1 MKEME
6 TNMNFKLG
14 EINTLEVKHK
24 SDIGYT
30 LKNKF
35 DNEVFLPFDQT
46 TRELEIGEIIDV
58 FILLDSKK
66 RLVASYNTPVI
77 KVDSPGFVKVTN
89 VVKGLGIFIDNNVLK
104 DPLISCD
111 DLPLD
116 NELWPAVG
124 DTVFCKLKATPTQLI
139 AKLVTPEEA
148 KGMFRPT
155 TKLNKFDKVNAIVLK
170 NGNEGVNLITLE
182 GHNIFV
188 YYKHRRRDYRIGEET
203 IVTINNVGENNSY
216 NGTLLSSKVPLMK
229 EDADII
235 ISYLEDNNGVMN
247 INTKSDVE
255 VIQNVFNM
263 SKASFK
269 RALGNLYKKRLIEFK
284 DDKTYLVK

>member
-1 MKEME
+1 
-6 TNMNFKLG
+6 MNFKIG
-14 EINTLEVKHK
+14 EINTLEVKYK

-35 DNEVFLPFDQT
+35 DNEVLLPFNQT
-46 TRELEIGEIIDV
+46 TKEFEIGETVDV

-77 KVDSPGFVKVTN
+77 MVEHPGFVKVTN
-89 VVKGLGIFIDNNVLK
+89 VIKGLGIFIDNNVLK
-104 DPLISCD
+104 DPLVSCD

-116 NELWPAVG
+116 EKLWPIIG
-124 DTVFCKLKATPTQLI
+124 DTVLCKLKATPTQLI
-139 AKLVTPEEA
+139 AKLITPEEA
-148 KGMFRPT
+148 KGMFKPVN
-155 TKLNKFDKVNAIVLK
+155 KLNKFDKVNAIVLK
-170 NGNEGVNLITLE
+170 NGSEGVNLITLE

-188 YYKHRRRDYRIGEET
+188 YYKHRRRDYRIGEEAV
-203 IVTINNVGENNSY
+203 VTINNVCDNNNY
-216 NGTLLSSKVPLMK
+216 NGTLLSSKVPLMQ

-235 ISYLEDNNGVMN
+235 LEYLNDNDGVMN
-247 INTKSDVE
+247 ITAKTSVE
-255 VIQNVFNM
+255 KIESTFNM

-269 RALGNLYKKRLIEFK
+269 RALGGLYKKRIIEFK

>member
-1 MKEME
+1 
-6 TNMNFKLG
+6 MNFKIG
-14 EINTLEVKHK
+14 EINTLEVKYK

-30 LKNKF
+30 LINKF
-35 DNEVFLPFDQT
+35 DNEVLLPFNQT
-46 TRELEIGEIIDV
+46 TREFEIGETIDV

-66 RLVASYNTPVI
+66 RLVASFNTPFI
-77 KVDSPGFVKVTN
+77 QVDSPGFVKVTN
-89 VVKGLGIFIDNNVLK
+89 IVKGLGIFIDNNVLK

-116 NELWPAVG
+116 NEIWPIIG
-124 DTVFCKLKATPTQLI
+124 DTVLCKLKATPTQLI
-139 AKLVTPEEA
+139 AKLITPEEA
-148 KGMFRPT
+148 KGMFKPT
-155 TKLNKFDKVNAIVLK
+155 TKLNKFDKVTGIVLK
-170 NGNEGVNLITLE
+170 NGTEGVNLITFE

-203 IVTINNVGENNSY
+203 IVTITNVCEHNNY
-216 NGTLLSSKVPLMK
+216 NGTLLESKVPLMR

-235 ISYLEDNNGVMN
+235 LNYLEENDGVMM
-247 INTKSDVE
+247 INAKSDVE

>member
-1 MKEME
+1 
-6 TNMNFKLG
+6 MNFKLG

-116 NELWPAVG
+116 NELWPAVVI
-124 DTVFCKLKATPTQLI
+124 TSYSI
-139 AKLVTPEEA
+139 HY
-148 KGMFRPT
+148 
-155 TKLNKFDKVNAIVLK
+155 TKLYEMGRIHPC
-170 NGNEGVNLITLE
+170 LIHWQCE
-182 GHNIFV
+182 
-188 YYKHRRRDYRIGEET
+188 
-203 IVTINNVGENNSY
+203 
-216 NGTLLSSKVPLMK
+216 LLVFL
-229 EDADII
+229 II
-235 ISYLEDNNGVMN
+235 PAKIILL
-247 INTKSDVE
+247 T
-255 VIQNVFNM
+255 
-263 SKASFK
+263 
-269 RALGNLYKKRLIEFK
+269 
-284 DDKTYLVK
+284 

>member
-1 MKEME
+1 
-6 TNMNFKLG
+6 MNFKIG

-30 LKNKF
+30 LKNDL
-35 DNEVFLPFDQT
+35 DNEILLPFNQT
-46 TRELEIGEIIDV
+46 TREFEIGETIDV

-66 RLVASYNTPVI
+66 RLVASFNTPFI
-77 KVDSPGFVKVTN
+77 KVDAPGFVKVTN
-89 VVKGLGIFIDNNVLK
+89 SVKNLGIFIDNNVLK

-111 DLPLD
+111 DLPLN
-116 NELWPAVG
+116 NELWPIIG
-124 DTVFCKLKATPTQLI
+124 DTVLCKLKATPTQLI
-139 AKLVTPEEA
+139 AKLISPEEA
-148 KGMFRPT
+148 KGMFKPI
-155 TKLNKFDKVNAIVLK
+155 TKLNKFDKVDAIVLK
-170 NGNEGVNLITLE
+170 NGVEGVNLITIE

-188 YYKHRRRDYRIGEET
+188 YYKHRRRDYHIGEQVV
-203 IVTINNVGENNSY
+203 VTITNVCECNNY
-216 NGTLLSSKVPLMK
+216 NGTLLNSKVPLIK

-235 ISYLEDNNGVMN
+235 LKYLEDNDGVMN
-247 INTKSDVE
+247 ITAKTNVE
-255 VIQNVFNM
+255 TIENNFNM